1 MGQKPFNFSWHCV
14 TYKSLFLFS
23 RKSFTMI
30 PKPACLA
37 LLVLSSYTL
46 ASPLPQ
52 EEKTEMEE
60 GRDFNKE
67 TAKTTAGLLND
78 IAFSFFSIFSKTGQL
93 VKAINDESIGHSEIS
108 RHSESLSDLGVTW
121 QKSWNEDHEDLADQY
136 ATLQENLPTL
146 KNHVKTALAKVPGI
160 HDTIQEQ
167 IDNSPDKETIKSYVS
182 DFFKS
187 LPESWSHPAIDEAR
201 DSVLETIDSLPE
213 KDFVKEQVSSFAEKV
228 PSSDKIN
235 EYVDDYVEVLGTA
248 VDELN
253 NVPSDAVD
261 A

>member
-1 MGQKPFNFSWHCV
+1 MTKASDTP
-14 TYKSLFLFS
+14 KSQD
-23 RKSFTMI
+23 I
-30 PKPACLA
+30 PKVSVILGSHGRK
-37 LLVLSSYTL
+37 VGT
-46 ASPLPQ
+46 
-52 EEKTEMEE
+52 KTM
-60 GRDFNKE
+60 
-67 TAKTTAGLLND
+67 
-78 IAFSFFSIFSKTGQL
+78 
-93 VKAINDESIGHSEIS
+93 
-108 RHSESLSDLGVTW
+108 
-121 QKSWNEDHEDLADQY
+121 
-136 ATLQENLPTL
+136 

-167 IDNSPDKETIKSYVS
+167 IDNSPDKKTIKSYVS

-213 KDFVKEQVSSFAEKV
+213 KDYVKEQVSSFAEKV